1 MALADMTVR
10 LLSTFFSDQGREV
23 RLAVLDELVAHQPL
37 VALEALKL
45 VLELEKDGPLAPAL
59 GQVRATLGRSLGFKA
74 AGLVADRAAL
84 AFRVPDSRYR
94 FLKLLRAEN
103 GHRVYLAIHLGL
115 RLPVEVCVL
124 DRNAGT
130 PDSAWTFL
138 EAGRR
143 RALATPPPVTRVID
157 GGTFAG
163 WAYLASEPERPGAA
177 GEIAPARPGLN
188 ARVLVIDDDLTV
200 LLIASKILAGA
211 GFQFQQAALPGEG
224 LKLLGAGAFD
234 VILTDLNFPGD
245 LCGADVVTA
254 LKQVAATTPIVAM
267 SSSEEL
273 DTWTEVLRQGVAG
286 IVSKPLDATE
296 MVAMIGRAAS
306 GLRPGI
312 LLVDESH
319 LTRLVFRRFFEN
331 RGFVVT
337 EAYGLASAKEQ
348 LRTSPPDVVVTEFQ
362 LPDGH
367 GLEVAQHVLQ
377 SRREIKIVIHAADPT
392 PGDVIRALRL
402 RVGDVVTK
410 TGSPRYLLNTIER
423 MLATPG
429 R

>member
-1 MALADMTVR
+1 
-10 LLSTFFSDQGREV
+10 
-23 RLAVLDELVAHQPL
+23 
-37 VALEALKL
+37 
-45 VLELEKDGPLAPAL
+45 
-59 GQVRATLGRSLGFKA
+59 
-74 AGLVADRAAL
+74 
-84 AFRVPDSRYR
+84 
-94 FLKLLRAEN
+94 
-103 GHRVYLAIHLGL
+103 
-115 RLPVEVCVL
+115 
-124 DRNAGT
+124 
-130 PDSAWTFL
+130 
-138 EAGRR
+138 
-143 RALATPPPVTRVID
+143 
-157 GGTFAG
+157 
-163 WAYLASEPERPGAA
+163 
-177 GEIAPARPGLN
+177 
-188 ARVLVIDDDLTV
+188 
-200 LLIASKILAGA
+200 
-211 GFQFQQAALPGEG
+211 
-224 LKLLGAGAFD
+224 